1 MRQTDFQQHARPC
14 HIYLWTLSLPWN
26 IETNCFPVM
35 AHDCTKTICPH
46 QSVWSWSL
54 MNEFERSQECNEY
67 NVLINIPFS
76 YLTFGAPSFHY
87 QIEFPAK
94 WERVNGC
101 AIHSQFSVD
110 ETSVASFWTVCTF
123 YISTVC
129 TFYNFTVG
137 MFCISTVCA
146 LCHPEHYLMP
156 GLKWTK

>member
-1 MRQTDFQQHARPC
+1 MPDLVTSIC
-14 HIYLWTLSLPWN
+14 GLWVCPETLKQIVSLPWLM
-26 IETNCFPVM
+26 IVLRQL
-35 AHDCTKTICPH
+35 CPH

-67 NVLINIPFS
+67 NILINIPFS